1 MVKLVIAIEQVQ
13 CYVLCSVTWQPPFGD
28 AITGIAAKWP
38 LRNKRRNSILVTC
51 HYPDMSSTSD
61 SLRTADAFPDAASL
75 RRRYFS
81 EGEKRRPEMRLLFAG
96 YTSDWLKQISLVVRP
111 IRDTTQTWLVTRHQS
126 GISALVPW
134 TSFRGE
140 TSDGVAKC
148 RLFSQPL

>member
-1 MVKLVIAIEQVQ
+1 
-13 CYVLCSVTWQPPFGD
+13 
-28 AITGIAAKWP
+28 
-38 LRNKRRNSILVTC
+38 
-51 HYPDMSSTSD
+51 MSRTSD
-61 SLRTADAFPDAASL
+61 SLRTADAFPVAASL

-81 EGEKRRPEMRLLFAG
+81 EGQKRRPEMRLLFAG

-111 IRDTTQTWLVTRHQS
+111 IRDTTQTWLVSRHQS